1 MKNIFNRIPTAPIL
15 AALLVLASCKEV
27 LDVKPR
33 LAVDLASAYT
43 TPEALNAALNGVYDV
58 MQSTDL
64 YGRDLVAIPEA
75 LADNGRATNKSG
87 RLIGEFQNQIGSH
100 FINWT
105 NSYVA
110 INRANLILRSLP
122 NVTAPQ
128 ATKDAIE
135 GQCLFLR
142 GLLYFD
148 LMRAYAYTPRAIVA
162 SQNLGGVPLMLEGV
176 SDLDKVTLPAR
187 ASIDDCYKQ
196 ITTDLTNAAAKLT
209 NNNTTFVRPFFASR
223 GAAQALQSRVEL
235 YKGNWADALRLS
247 TEALASGVGT
257 FQTTPAAYLAA
268 WRAASHPES
277 MFEISF
283 QANENIG
290 VNLSLQTSYTTL
302 RTLGLRTATAGFGD
316 LVPTATLLTELGIT
330 RTGDVVTRGNDIRA
344 QLYELG
350 TTGRGPAEIECTKFL
365 GKGGQVNQ
373 DNVPVIRVSELFLN
387 RAEANY
393 ELGNFAAALTDVN
406 LIRTRAGLTAVAAT
420 VTGPALLQEILNQRR
435 IELAFEG
442 HRFFDLKRRGL
453 DLVKLPRTI
462 AFTDF
467 VMLARV
473 PTGQISLNPNLKQN
487 FGY

>member
-1 MKNIFNRIPTAPIL
+1 MKKIFNYIPTVP
-15 AALLVLASCKEV
+15 LLTVLLTLGSCKDV

-33 LAVDLASAYT
+33 LAVDLGSAYT
-43 TPEALNAALNGVYDV
+43 TPEALTAALNGVYDLI
-58 MQSTDL
+58 QSTDL
-64 YGRDLVAIPEA
+64 YGRDLIAIPEA

-87 RLIGEFQNQIGSH
+87 RLNPEFQNQVGAH
-100 FINWT
+100 FGNWGT
-105 NSYVA
+105 AYIA

-122 NVTAPQ
+122 NVTAAQ

-162 SQNLGGVPLMLEGV
+162 AQNLGGVPLMTEGV

-223 GAAQALQSRVEL
+223 GAAQALASRVEL
-235 YKGNWADALRLS
+235 YKGNWADAVRLS
-247 TEALASGVGT
+247 TEALASGVGV
-257 FQTTPAAYLAA
+257 FQSTPAAYVAG

-277 MFEISF
+277 MFELSF

-290 VNLSLQTSYTTL
+290 VNLSLQTTYSTL
-302 RTLGLRTATAGFGD
+302 RTLGVRTATAGFGD
-316 LVPTATLLTELGIT
+316 LVPTATLLSNLGVT
-330 RTGDVVTRGNDIRA
+330 RTVDVVARGNDARA

-350 TTGRGPAEIECTKFL
+350 TAGRGPAEIECTKFL

-393 ELGNFAAALTDVN
+393 ELGNFPAALTDVN
-406 LIRTRAGLTAVAAT
+406 LIRTRAGLTALAAT
-420 VTGPALLQEILNQRR
+420 VTGPALLEEILTQRR
-435 IELAFEG
+435 VELAFEG

-453 DLVKLPRTI
+453 DLVKLPRNI

-467 VMLARV
+467 VILARV

>member
-1 MKNIFNRIPTAPIL
+1 MRKIFKNIPVVPVL
-15 AALLVLASCKEV
+15 AALFTLASCKDV
-27 LDVKPR
+27 LEVKPR
-33 LAVDLASAYT
+33 LSVDLASAYT
-43 TPEALNAALNGVYDV
+43 SPEALNAALNGVYDAL
-58 MQSTDL
+58 QSTNL
-64 YGRDLVAIPEA
+64 YGRDFLAIPDA

-87 RLIGEFQNQIGSH
+87 RLNPEFQNQIGAH
-100 FINWT
+100 FVNWGT
-105 NSYVA
+105 SYVA

-122 NVTAPQ
+122 NVTAAQ

-148 LMRAYAYTPRAIVA
+148 LMRAYAYTPKAIVTA
-162 SQNLGGVPLMLEGV
+162 QNLGGVPLLTEGV
-176 SDLDKVTLPAR
+176 SDLDKITLPAR

-196 ITTDLTNAAAKLT
+196 ITTDLTSAITKLT
-209 NNNTTFVRPFFASR
+209 NTNTTFVRPFFASR
-223 GAAQALQSRVEL
+223 GAAQALLSRVEL
-235 YKGNWADALRLS
+235 YKGNWADVVRLS
-247 TEALASGVGT
+247 TEALASGVGV
-257 FQTTPAAYLAA
+257 FITTPAGYLSA
-268 WRAASHPES
+268 WRAAQHPES

-283 QANENIG
+283 QVAENIG
-290 VNLSLQTSYTTL
+290 VNLSLQTTYTTL
-302 RTLGLRTATAGFGD
+302 RTLGVRTTTAGFGD
-316 LVPTATLLTELGIT
+316 LVPTATLLTDLGIT
-330 RTGDVVTRGNDIRA
+330 RTGDVVTRGLDVRA

-365 GKGGQVNQ
+365 GKSGQVNQ
-373 DNVPVIRVSELFLN
+373 DNVPVIRISEMYLN

-406 LIRTRAGLTAVAAT
+406 LIRVRSGLTALAAT
-420 VTGPALLQEILNQRR
+420 VTGPALLEEVLRQRR
-435 IELAFEG
+435 LELAFEG

-467 VMLARV
+467 LILARV
-473 PTGQISLNPNLKQN
+473 PTNEISLNPSLKQN